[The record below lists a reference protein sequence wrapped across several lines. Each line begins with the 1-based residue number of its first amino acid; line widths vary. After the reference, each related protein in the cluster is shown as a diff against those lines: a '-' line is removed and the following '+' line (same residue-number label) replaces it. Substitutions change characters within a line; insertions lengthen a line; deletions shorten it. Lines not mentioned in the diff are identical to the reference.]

1 LYLDEKLAKNLNSI
15 KMAFN
20 SNNWI
25 KNGTIIDLTG
35 SSSGVLVLV
44 DGKFI
49 GNAWLGGFYKYK
61 GLEQYITKI
70 LSSATKEEILQSW
83 ILTSN
88 NLEEKNFDHIK
99 ILEKLNIS
107 IDNFVNVGEYQL
119 KNIDITIWKPRYL
132 IN

>member
-20 SNNWI
+20 TNNWK

-49 GNAWLGGFYKYK
+49 GNAWSGGSS
-61 GLEQYITKI
+61 GGSEQYISKI
-70 LSSATKEEILQSW
+70 LSLATKEEILQSW

-107 IDNFVNVGEYQL
+107 INNFVNLGEYPL
-119 KNIDITIWKPRYL
+119 KNTNINIWKPRY
-132 IN
+132 